1 MGYTNERK
9 NLSPRKGH
17 PMNRIPKQLAITAS
31 FLLLSVFPALSQ
43 AQNKT
48 PDSTAGQSQAMHE
61 KHGDHNAMLANLNL
75 TDDQKVQ
82 IKQIH
87 EGMRPKVEAVNNDSS
102 LSADQKQTKINEI
115 RRDMHEQV
123 KKVLTPEQ
131 RKQFEQNMREHRESK
146 QQQQPPATK

>member
-1 MGYTNERK
+1 MGYMNERK

-17 PMNRIPKQLAITAS
+17 PMNRISKHLAITAS
-31 FLLLSVFPALSQ
+31 FLLLSMFPALSQ
-43 AQNKT
+43 AQNKA

-87 EGMRPKVEAVNNDSS
+87 EGIRPKVEAVNNDSS

>member
-131 RKQFEQNMREHRESK
+131 RKQFEQNMREHHESK
-146 QQQQPPATK
+146 QPQQPPATK

>member
-1 MGYTNERK
+1 MCYMNERK

-17 PMNRIPKQLAITAS
+17 PMNRFSKHLAITAS
-31 FLLLSVFPALSQ
+31 FLLLSMIPALSQ

-87 EGMRPKVEAVNNDSS
+87 EGMRSKAEAVKNDSS
-102 LSADQKQTKINEI
+102 LSADQKQTKIKEN
-115 RRDMHEQV
+115 RRDMQEQV
-123 KKVLTPEQ
+123 NKVRT
-131 RKQFEQNMREHRESK
+131 
-146 QQQQPPATK
+146 

>member
-1 MGYTNERK
+1 MCYMNERK

-17 PMNRIPKQLAITAS
+17 PMNRFSKHLAITAS
-31 FLLLSVFPALSQ
+31 FLLLSMIPALSQ

-48 PDSTAGQSQAMHE
+48 PGATAGQSQAMHE

-87 EGMRPKVEAVNNDSS
+87 EGIRPKVEAVNNESS
-102 LSADQKQTKINEI
+102 LSPDQKQTKINEI
-115 RRDMHEQV
+115 RHDMDEQV
-123 KKVLTPEQ
+123 KKVLTPKEG
-131 RKQFEQNMREHRESK
+131 KQFEQNMRERREYK